1 MCQSD
6 DDEALAVMNTS
17 AIDMKDYQ
25 AKQMNKDIADPYD
38 HDDSAFETAKQDII
52 HSLELWF
59 NKI

>member
-52 HSLELWF
+52 HSL
-59 NKI
+59 